1 MVINM
6 EEYYQPEA
14 LREALI
20 IAGLKEIEV
29 HGLTDFSLRRVASAC
44 GVSCAAPYRH
54 FKGKSELILAIIT
67 YVNDQWALLQDQI
80 SEAFKDDSRRCL
92 IEMCI
97 ASIRFWIANP
107 HFRSIMLMDSHEL
120 DSDQLFEK
128 SRINKTTERLI
139 DDFCRENKLSAE
151 ETKRKNFSIRAIMYG
166 STQMLGCGELEN
178 SPESIALV
186 KALLEKELE

>member
-1 MVINM
+1 M

-29 HGLTDFSLRRVASAC
+29 HGLTDFSLRRVAAAC

-54 FKGKSELILAIIT
+54 FKNKGELTLAIIT
-67 YVNDQWALLQDQI
+67 YVNDQWALLQAQI
-80 SEAFKDDSRRCL
+80 TEAFKDDMRRCF

-97 ASIRFWIANP
+97 ANIRFWTANP
-107 HFRSIMLMDSHEL
+107 HFRSILLMDPREL

-128 SRINKTTERLI
+128 SRINKTTDKLI
-139 DDFCRENKLSAE
+139 EEFCSKSDLSEA
-151 ETKRKNFSIRAIMYG
+151 ETKKKKFAIRSIMYG
-166 STQMLGCGELEN
+166 TTHMLGCGELEN
-178 SPESIALV
+178 SSESIAMIRE
-186 KALLEKELE
+186 ALEKELE